1 MGGRI
6 SAVQASVERNTRMES
21 SQKQIVIG
29 LVVIAALLAA
39 IVGVLIW
46 QSNSNAVPAP
56 TANATDTSAT
66 DPAASTTASGTGMP
80 GGTPPSA
87 TDAEFDPATAPAVAS
102 GQTPEEYVKTYYQAC
117 QDGKYAEAY
126 KMLPTATQAY
136 YQNEAGF
143 ESTLKGYGVTGF
155 TVQPQA
161 EAGDAITVVG
171 AQAAQGMEFP
181 YTWTF
186 VKGDNGT
193 WLVKSRAMGGQ

>member
-1 MGGRI
+1 
-6 SAVQASVERNTRMES
+6 MES

-39 IVGVLIW
+39 IVGVLVW
-46 QSNSNAVPAP
+46 QNSTNNVPAP
-56 TANATDTSAT
+56 TATAADTG
-66 DPAASTTASGTGMP
+66 AAETADTGAESGMP
-80 GGTPPSA
+80 PANSTAP
-87 TDAEFDPATAPAVAS
+87 DAEFDPATAPVVE

-143 ESTLKGYGVTGF
+143 ENTLKGYGITAF
-155 TVQPQA
+155 SVQPQT
-161 EAGDAITVVG
+161 EAGDSVTVVG
-171 AQAAQGMEFP
+171 AQTAQGMEFP

>member
-1 MGGRI
+1 
-6 SAVQASVERNTRMES
+6 
-21 SQKQIVIG
+21 
-29 LVVIAALLAA
+29 VIAALLAA

-46 QSNSNAVPAP
+46 QNSSNAIPAP
-56 TANATDTSAT
+56 SANAADTSGAAAT
-66 DPAASTTASGTGMP
+66 ADPAAPTGDP
-80 GGTPPSA
+80 NAPAPA
-87 TDAEFDPATAPAVAS
+87 AEFDPATAPKVAS

-117 QDGKYAEAY
+117 QDGKFADAY

-143 ESTLKGYGVTGF
+143 ESTIKGYGITGF

-161 EAGDAITVVG
+161 EAGENITVVG

-186 VKGDNGT
+186 VKGDDGS
-193 WLVKSRAMGGQ
+193 WLVQSRAMGGQ